1 MCRIYGFRNSACS
14 TYFCRHD
21 EKWGEKVVAVVVPR
35 AGQLPEPDDLIRLVK
50 DKKGAIQ
57 APKQVDFVQA
67 LPQTALGKTD
77 KKALRQQ
84 YWGDAERL
92 VN

>member
-1 MCRIYGFRNSACS
+1 MAAVIGVP
-14 TYFCRHD
+14 D

-35 AGQLPEPDDLIRLVK
+35 QGETVVVEELIELVK
-50 DKKGAIQ
+50 ARKGAIQ
-57 APKQVDFVQA
+57 APKQIDLVDA

-84 YWGDAERL
+84 YWGDRERM

>member
-1 MCRIYGFRNSACS
+1 MAAVIGVP
-14 TYFCRHD
+14 D

-35 AGQLPEPDDLIRLVK
+35 TGEELEVEALIDLVK
-50 DKKGAIQ
+50 EKKGAIQ
-57 APKQVDFVQA
+57 APKQVDFVQS

-77 KKALRQQ
+77 KKALRQK
-84 YWGDAERL
+84 YWGDAERM